1 MVPAT
6 VSIAAVPVRT
16 VPTGITLSQFLWPA
30 FRLSSNHPS
39 VPQKRLDK
47 VTLAEVVKQAGVST
61 ATAGRVL
68 GGYGYASGEIQVKVR
83 QIAERLAYRPNLFAR
98 GPITGKTKTIGIIA
112 GDSQSP
118 FYATIVR
125 GMLDEAPDHGFGVI
139 VANSDET
146 LPTELQ
152 TVKLLQEK
160 QVDGLLADL
169 ALVIEL

>member
-1 MVPAT
+1 VVPAT
-6 VSIAAVPVRT
+6 VSIAAVPVRA

-39 VPQKRLDK
+39 VLQKRLDK
-47 VTLAEVVKQAGVST
+47 VTLTEGVST

-68 GGYGYASGEIQVKVR
+68 GGYGYAIGEFQVKAR
-83 QIAERLAYRPNLFAR
+83 QTAEWLAYRPNLFAR
-98 GPITGKTKTIGIIA
+98 GLITGKTQTIGIIA
-112 GDSQSP
+112 GDIQSP

-125 GMLDEAPDHGFGVI
+125 GVSDDARGHGFGVI

-146 LPTELQ
+146 LPTELEA
-152 TVKLLQEK
+152 VKLLREK

-169 ALVIEL
+169 ALVIER

>member
-1 MVPAT
+1 MA
-6 VSIAAVPVRT
+6 
-16 VPTGITLSQFLWPA
+16 
-30 FRLSSNHPS
+30 
-39 VPQKRLDK
+39 
-47 VTLAEVVKQAGVST
+47 KQAGVST
-61 ATAGRVL
+61 ATDGRVL
-68 GGYGYASGEIQVKVR
+68 GGCSYASGEIQVKVR
-83 QIAERLAYRPNLFAR
+83 QTAERLAYRPNLFAR
-98 GPITGKTKTIGIIA
+98 DPITGKTKTIGIIA

-146 LPTELQ
+146 LPTELEA
-152 TVKLLQEK
+152 VKLLEEK